1 MSNWF
6 QTQRARFPAS
16 LQTQFALL
24 VALVVGSAT
33 LLMAVAAATVFVLHA
48 QRLEQQQTQTLASTL
63 ALALQT
69 PLLERDFAQMSD
81 LLAATQAHEA
91 IGFVRVHQDD
101 HFVLA
106 EFGQRR
112 HGWLAPALIE
122 SDIALGGR
130 SLGRLSIQMS
140 TTTLEDSAPYVLL
153 ALLLAL
159 LLSLICS
166 QAVFRYFVRLH
177 LTRARQLRLAIEA
190 FGQGQTGVRADLQ
203 GRDELAHFAAAFD
216 RAAHEVEQH
225 KAALTQA
232 KFEAEAANRA
242 KSQFLANMS
251 HEIRTPMNAVL
262 GLTQLVR
269 DQNLPERPRQM
280 LDMVLRSGR
289 SLLSLLNDILDF
301 SKIDAGRL
309 ELEHIPFSIEQVLR
323 DVSDLFSSRLTEKS
337 LELLVDL
344 APDLPNEVLG
354 DPLRLRQVLVNLV
367 GNAIKF
373 TERGVVTVRV
383 RASGPQQPADGRLMV
398 RFEVSDTGIGMSET
412 VAAQLFQPFMQADS
426 SVTRRYGGT
435 GLGLAICQR
444 LVQLMGGSIG
454 VRSTLG
460 QGSTFSFEVPLA
472 STSAQTAPAVQPQ
485 ALGLKVLI
493 VDDQESARAIFSTQ
507 LTAWQIE
514 HACAAS
520 GPEALDLLAAA
531 QAAGSPFGTLL
542 LDWKMPG
549 MDGVELLH
557 RIASHPQRYGQA
569 PATLMV
575 TAHDGEPL
583 LQALG
588 DIPALAVLRKPVLPS
603 VLLNALSGH
612 ALASPGSWCA
622 LPEHTSLHFQ
632 SARVLVAEDNP
643 LNQQVAQGLLERLG
657 CRVTLAHDGQQA
669 LALART
675 QPFDLILMDL
685 HMPVLDGLQAARQL
699 RALPQGQA
707 VPIIALSA
715 AVFDEDRRRCLD
727 AGMNGFVP
735 KPIDPA
741 ELARVLAQHLPA
753 PHLPAQALP
762 PHLSP
767 PAASAPTPATA
778 AADAVLDF
786 EAALQRCAGQRP
798 LLLRLLRDF
807 AHQQTRTV
815 ELLANELALGEL
827 EAAAGPL
834 HSLKG
839 VAANLGLLALAQAAR
854 QAEAELKAQRI
865 PDLQALEMQL
875 ERALAAIAGLE
886 QGPDGAHQTAA
897 SVPAAYT
904 APTPATQAP
913 DSAEAA
919 LQTVLQG
926 LRPLLAEGELPPDN
940 LIEDLTALL
949 PSLPAQQSLIMR
961 LLQLIDDFDYPGAL
975 RLIDSLLPPPA
986 SHTAAPAP

>member
-1 MSNWF
+1 
-6 QTQRARFPAS
+6 
-16 LQTQFALL
+16 
-24 VALVVGSAT
+24 
-33 LLMAVAAATVFVLHA
+33 
-48 QRLEQQQTQTLASTL
+48 
-63 ALALQT
+63 
-69 PLLERDFAQMSD
+69 
-81 LLAATQAHEA
+81 
-91 IGFVRVHQDD
+91 
-101 HFVLA
+101 
-106 EFGQRR
+106 
-112 HGWLAPALIE
+112 
-122 SDIALGGR
+122 
-130 SLGRLSIQMS
+130 
-140 TTTLEDSAPYVLL
+140 
-153 ALLLAL
+153 
-159 LLSLICS
+159 
-166 QAVFRYFVRLH
+166 
-177 LTRARQLRLAIEA
+177 
-190 FGQGQTGVRADLQ
+190 
-203 GRDELAHFAAAFD
+203 
-216 RAAHEVEQH
+216 
-225 KAALTQA
+225 
-232 KFEAEAANRA
+232 
-242 KSQFLANMS
+242 
-251 HEIRTPMNAVL
+251 
-262 GLTQLVR
+262 
-269 DQNLPERPRQM
+269 
-280 LDMVLRSGR
+280 
-289 SLLSLLNDILDF
+289 
-301 SKIDAGRL
+301 
-309 ELEHIPFSIEQVLR
+309 
-323 DVSDLFSSRLTEKS
+323 
-337 LELLVDL
+337 
-344 APDLPNEVLG
+344 
-354 DPLRLRQVLVNLV
+354 
-367 GNAIKF
+367 
-373 TERGVVTVRV
+373 
-383 RASGPQQPADGRLMV
+383 
-398 RFEVSDTGIGMSET
+398 
-412 VAAQLFQPFMQADS
+412 
-426 SVTRRYGGT
+426 
-435 GLGLAICQR
+435 
-444 LVQLMGGSIG
+444 
-454 VRSTLG
+454 
-460 QGSTFSFEVPLA
+460 
-472 STSAQTAPAVQPQ
+472 
-485 ALGLKVLI
+485 
-493 VDDQESARAIFSTQ
+493 
-507 LTAWQIE
+507 
-514 HACAAS
+514 
-520 GPEALDLLAAA
+520 
-531 QAAGSPFGTLL
+531 
-542 LDWKMPG
+542 MPG

-807 AHQQTRTV
+807 AHQQARTV

-875 ERALAAIAGLE
+875 ERALAAIASLARS
-886 QGPDGAHQTAA
+886 PDGAQQAPARLPAAPTAA
-897 SVPAAYT
+897 LNPSTPTPDAPQAQAALLRLAQGEHLGVDFPRLSGEHGQVDPFNQFRRVVRGPAHPRPGRFKLRGLAPGFLVPAQDKAQ
-904 APTPATQAP
+904 PALDAQRDRVRESHGQQDDRMP
-913 DSAEAA
+913 AA
-919 LQTVLQG
+919 
-926 LRPLLAEGELPPDN
+926 
-940 LIEDLTALL
+940 
-949 PSLPAQQSLIMR
+949 S
-961 LLQLIDDFDYPGAL
+961 
-975 RLIDSLLPPPA
+975 
-986 SHTAAPAP
+986 TAAR

>member
-1 MSNWF
+1 MLF
-6 QTQRARFPAS
+6 
-16 LQTQFALL
+16 
-24 VALVVGSAT
+24 
-33 LLMAVAAATVFVLHA
+33 
-48 QRLEQQQTQTLASTL
+48 
-63 ALALQT
+63 
-69 PLLERDFAQMSD
+69 
-81 LLAATQAHEA
+81 
-91 IGFVRVHQDD
+91 
-101 HFVLA
+101 
-106 EFGQRR
+106 
-112 HGWLAPALIE
+112 
-122 SDIALGGR
+122 R
-130 SLGRLSIQMS
+130 S
-140 TTTLEDSAPYVLL
+140 
-153 ALLLAL
+153 
-159 LLSLICS
+159 
-166 QAVFRYFVRLH
+166 
-177 LTRARQLRLAIEA
+177 
-190 FGQGQTGVRADLQ
+190 
-203 GRDELAHFAAAFD
+203 
-216 RAAHEVEQH
+216 
-225 KAALTQA
+225 
-232 KFEAEAANRA
+232 EAANRA

-454 VRSTLG
+454 VRSTQG

-472 STSAQTAPAVQPQ
+472 STSAQAAPAVQPQ

-531 QAAGSPFGTLL
+531 QAAGSPFDTLL

-622 LPEHTSLHFQ
+622 LPEQ
-632 SARVLVAEDNP
+632 S
-643 LNQQVAQGLLERLG
+643 
-657 CRVTLAHDGQQA
+657 
-669 LALART
+669 
-675 QPFDLILMDL
+675 
-685 HMPVLDGLQAARQL
+685 
-699 RALPQGQA
+699 
-707 VPIIALSA
+707 
-715 AVFDEDRRRCLD
+715 
-727 AGMNGFVP
+727 
-735 KPIDPA
+735 
-741 ELARVLAQHLPA
+741 
-753 PHLPAQALP
+753 
-762 PHLSP
+762 
-767 PAASAPTPATA
+767 
-778 AADAVLDF
+778 
-786 EAALQRCAGQRP
+786 
-798 LLLRLLRDF
+798 
-807 AHQQTRTV
+807 
-815 ELLANELALGEL
+815 
-827 EAAAGPL
+827 
-834 HSLKG
+834 
-839 VAANLGLLALAQAAR
+839 
-854 QAEAELKAQRI
+854 
-865 PDLQALEMQL
+865 
-875 ERALAAIAGLE
+875 
-886 QGPDGAHQTAA
+886 
-897 SVPAAYT
+897 
-904 APTPATQAP
+904 
-913 DSAEAA
+913 
-919 LQTVLQG
+919 
-926 LRPLLAEGELPPDN
+926 
-940 LIEDLTALL
+940 
-949 PSLPAQQSLIMR
+949 
-961 LLQLIDDFDYPGAL
+961 
-975 RLIDSLLPPPA
+975 
-986 SHTAAPAP
+986 